1 MHRDVFI
8 QAFDHGSPVFLRHA
22 NVRALVAPFLLHMR
36 TGVASVLMSDGG
48 AEIWG
53 YGDDGGLAVVGA
65 TGQEIWDLVVA
76 IARGNAA
83 AIIPV
88 GGTPIVADAALIPGL
103 PPEGR
108 DQAVV
113 VGSGAELIEALEAQ
127 GPYEPR
133 VVAEGA

>member
-1 MHRDVFI
+1 MPRDVFI
-8 QAFDHGSPVFLRHA
+8 QAFDGGSPVFLRHA
-22 NVRALVAPFLLHMR
+22 NIESLVAPFLLATR
-36 TGVASVLMSDGG
+36 AGVASVLMKDGG

-65 TGQEIWDLVVA
+65 SGREIWELVVA

-108 DQAVV
+108 DKVTV
-113 VGSGAELIEALEAQ
+113 VGSGDELIAALEAQ

-133 VVAEGA
+133 EERDD

>member
-1 MHRDVFI
+1 MSRDVFI
-8 QAFDHGSPVFLRHA
+8 QAFENGSPVFLRHA
-22 NVRALVAPFLLHMR
+22 SVESLVAPFVLATR
-36 TGVASVLMSDGG
+36 TGVASVLMQDGG

-65 TGQEIWDLVVA
+65 TGVEIWELVVA
-76 IARGNAA
+76 IARANGA

-108 DQAVV
+108 DKTVV
-113 VGSGAELIEALEAQ
+113 VGSGVELAEALEAQ

-133 VVAEGA
+133 EMLDE

>member
-1 MHRDVFI
+1 MLRDVFV
-8 QAFDHGSPVFLRHA
+8 QAFRGGDPVFLRHA
-22 NVRALVAPFLLHMR
+22 SVEVLVAPFLLATR
-36 TGVASVLMSDGG
+36 VGVASILMKDGG

-65 TGQEIWDLVVA
+65 SGEEIWELVVA
-76 IARGNAA
+76 IARANDA

-88 GGTPIVADAALIPGL
+88 GGTPIVADASLIPDL

-108 DQAVV
+108 EATVV
-113 VGSGAELIEALEAQ
+113 VGSGKELIEALENQ

-133 VVAEGA
+133 DTEAS